1 MVLATKLKGTGS
13 VTETSLAFLMP
24 RAIVVP
30 GCRWLDSRPGLE
42 LMAWQ
47 QSRNMKITSGLIS
60 VLLVSGTLATAGLVP
75 NGIDLSSYTGLTPSN
90 ELSLTSPDS
99 TGSVRSAGSAKTLW
113 TNWQNDSDVTLSLD
127 KFTATENPV
136 DPAPNYSFIP
146 ANRLSFSGG
155 QTIDATVTA
164 NLDDVK
170 ATPVPEV
177 HQFAG
182 ALGAIA
188 LFLTVF
194 ARRSWFRR
202 GFVENRRL

>member
-1 MVLATKLKGTGS
+1 MVLMAKLKRTISGS
-13 VTETSLAFLMP
+13 ETFLAFLVP

-30 GCRWLDSRPGLE
+30 GWGRLDSRPDLE
-42 LMAWQ
+42 SMLWHQ
-47 QSRNMKITSGLIS
+47 PLNMKITSGLIS

-75 NGIDLSSYTGLTPSN
+75 NGIDLPSYTGLAPSN
-90 ELSLTSPDS
+90 ELSSKSPDS
-99 TGSVRSAGSAKTLW
+99 AGSVRSVGSAKTLW
-113 TNWQNDSDVTLSLD
+113 TNWQNDTDLTLSLD
-127 KFTATENPV
+127 RFTATYNPV
-136 DPAPNYSFIP
+136 DPALNYSLIP
-146 ANRLSFSGG
+146 ASRMSFSGA
-155 QTIDATVTA
+155 QTNEATVTA
-164 NLDDVK
+164 NLDDVQ